1 MTPVGSVNRL
11 PEVPR
16 PGDAQGFGAV
26 GCCREFGEGFQTVCR
41 RVQTVRKVGESDKRR
56 LVGRAGRAGER
67 LRLVVRLPAWLRV
80 ALLAETEAVRRVT
93 ATALYVL
100 FIPLAFLVEVG
111 YSGLSDHPAV
121 IGVATLG
128 LACQAGLTWLVR
140 PMPLRGWALLTVAV
154 AASFVAYAYA
164 SREAGEALTV
174 VLLIPVGW
182 VAIFL
187 PGRLVML
194 SAATNTMVFGW
205 VALSEETAARWL
217 VFTVRS
223 LTLLVLASALHFLV
237 AALRRAQHQAERR
250 ASLDSVTGLVSR
262 PRMLDILDALHFG
275 GDRQA
280 TLVVLDLDH
289 FKQVNDVHGHLAGD
303 QALRDVANV
312 LRSVTREEDVLARWG
327 GEEFLALLP
336 RVPEHDIYA
345 AADKLRA
352 AIGDHTFRIEGAAV
366 RLTASAGATP
376 IRVGASIRA
385 LIAAADDA
393 LYQAKRR
400 GRNQT
405 MIGRPRVDQMTVTG
419 SHELGAVRR
428 IVEQAAKGAQLTPE
442 QTLDAVIGV
451 SEACLRLRPQGGRP
465 VELAVTIHDRT
476 ETFTV
481 IVEDRAARGTTRRD
495 DELNATVLRQVGN
508 EVRVDERDSL
518 REVRIV
524 FTKSEPTGA
533 YADAAGP
540 RFTTAAD
547 VRRA

>member
-1 MTPVGSVNRL
+1 
-11 PEVPR
+11 
-16 PGDAQGFGAV
+16 
-26 GCCREFGEGFQTVCR
+26 
-41 RVQTVRKVGESDKRR
+41 
-56 LVGRAGRAGER
+56 
-67 LRLVVRLPAWLRV
+67 
-80 ALLAETEAVRRVT
+80 
-93 ATALYVL
+93 VL

-111 YSGLSDHPAV
+111 YGGLSDHPAV

-128 LACQAGLTWLVR
+128 LVCQAGLTWLVR

-182 VAIFL
+182 AAVFL

-194 SAATNTMVFGW
+194 SVATTTMAYGR
-205 VALSEETAARWL
+205 VALSEETATRWL

-223 LTLLVLASALHFLV
+223 LTLLVLASALHVLV

-250 ASLDSVTGLVSR
+250 ASLDPVTGLVSR
-262 PRMLDILDALHFG
+262 SRLLVILDALHLG
-275 GDRQA
+275 GDQQA
-280 TLVVLDLDH
+280 TLVVLDLDY
-289 FKQVNDVHGHLAGD
+289 FKRVNDVHGHLAGD
-303 QALRDVANV
+303 QALKDVANV

-327 GEEFLALLP
+327 GEEFMALLP
-336 RVPEHDIYA
+336 RVPDHDIHT

-366 RLTASAGATP
+366 HLTASAGATP

-405 MIGRPRVDQMTVTG
+405 LIGRPRLDQVTVTG
-419 SHELGAVRR
+419 SHELGAMRR
-428 IVEQAAKGAQLTPE
+428 VVEQAAKGAQLTPE

-451 SEACLRLRPQGGRP
+451 SEACLRLLPQGERP
-465 VELAVTIHDRT
+465 VQLAVTIHDRA

-481 IVEDRAARGTTRRD
+481 IVEDRAARSATRRD

-518 REVRIV
+518 SEVRIV
-524 FTKSEPTGA
+524 FTKFHRTGQRSGA
-533 YADAAGP
+533 PAPARGSM
-540 RFTTAAD
+540 TTAEA
-547 VRRA
+547 R

>member
-1 MTPVGSVNRL
+1 
-11 PEVPR
+11 
-16 PGDAQGFGAV
+16 
-26 GCCREFGEGFQTVCR
+26 
-41 RVQTVRKVGESDKRR
+41 VRKVGESDTRL

-67 LRLVVRLPAWLRV
+67 LGLVVRLPAWLRV

-154 AASFVAYAYA
+154 AASFVAYTYA

-182 VAIFL
+182 VAIFR

-223 LTLLVLASALHFLV
+223 ITLLVLASALHFLV
-237 AALRRAQHQAERR
+237 AGLRRAQHQAER

-280 TLVVLDLDH
+280 ALVVLDLDY

-303 QALRDVANV
+303 QALKDVANV

-405 MIGRPRVDQMTVTG
+405 MIGRPRVDQVTVTG

-428 IVEQAAKGAQLTPE
+428 VVEQAAKGAQLTPE

-451 SEACLRLRPQGGRP
+451 SEACLRLLPQGERP
-465 VELAVTIHDRT
+465 VDLAVTIHDRT
-476 ETFTV
+476 GTFTV

-508 EVRVDERDSL
+508 ELRVDERDSL

-524 FTKSEPTGA
+524 FTKSEPTGT
-533 YADAAGP
+533 YADAAGS
-540 RFTTAAD
+540 RFTIAAD
-547 VRRA
+547 ARWA

>member
-1 MTPVGSVNRL
+1 
-11 PEVPR
+11 
-16 PGDAQGFGAV
+16 
-26 GCCREFGEGFQTVCR
+26 
-41 RVQTVRKVGESDKRR
+41 VRKVGESDTRL

-67 LRLVVRLPAWLRV
+67 LGLVVRLPAWLRV

-154 AASFVAYAYA
+154 AASFVAYTYA

-194 SAATNTMVFGW
+194 SVAMNTMAFGW
-205 VALSEETAARWL
+205 VALREETAARWL

-237 AALRRAQHQAERR
+237 AGLRRAQHQAER

-280 TLVVLDLDH
+280 ALVVLDLDY

-303 QALRDVANV
+303 QALKDVANV

-405 MIGRPRVDQMTVTG
+405 
-419 SHELGAVRR
+419 
-428 IVEQAAKGAQLTPE
+428 
-442 QTLDAVIGV
+442 
-451 SEACLRLRPQGGRP
+451 
-465 VELAVTIHDRT
+465 
-476 ETFTV
+476 
-481 IVEDRAARGTTRRD
+481 
-495 DELNATVLRQVGN
+495 
-508 EVRVDERDSL
+508 
-518 REVRIV
+518 
-524 FTKSEPTGA
+524 
-533 YADAAGP
+533 
-540 RFTTAAD
+540 
-547 VRRA
+547 